1 MKLRLAT
8 LALCAVAT
16 TAATSTAFAQQGPKP
31 EDQIRYRQ
39 SIMNVMG
46 RQFGMLAGMAKGD
59 VPYNKDAAVKA
70 AGLVDTLS
78 TLPGPLFG
86 PGLDKGAPTKAS
98 EKVWSEPEKFKAAY
112 EKMQGEVKKLPAAAG
127 DLATL
132 KAAAGEVGK
141 TCKGCHDDYREKE
154 FRN

>member
-46 RQFGMLAGMAKGD
+46 RQFAM
-59 VPYNKDAAVKA
+59 PYNKDAAVKA

-112 EKMQGEVKKLPAAAG
+112 EKMQAEVKKLPAAAG

>member
-112 EKMQGEVKKLPAAAG
+112 EKMQALLHQGVELLLVRQAPE
-127 DLATL
+127 
-132 KAAAGEVGK
+132 AAAGEVGK

>member
-70 AGLVDTLS
+70 AGLVDTLHPAR
-78 TLPGPLFG
+78 TAVRTGPRQG
-86 PGLDKGAPTKAS
+86 RAD
-98 EKVWSEPEKFKAAY
+98 
-112 EKMQGEVKKLPAAAG
+112 QGE
-127 DLATL
+127 
-132 KAAAGEVGK
+132 
-141 TCKGCHDDYREKE
+141 REGLE
-154 FRN
+154 